1 LATRIAEQRALGTA
15 TVEIKSGYGLTIAD
29 EFGALRIAGEFTGE
43 STFLGAHVV
52 PTE

>member
-15 TVEIKSGYGLTIAD
+15 TVEIKSGYGPTIAD
-29 EFGALRIAGEFTGE
+29 EFGALRTAGEFTGE

-52 PTE
+52 PTV